1 MRVLRLGLGSV
12 GFAPLT
18 VLIACGAGEV
28 IDPEEHEYI
37 FESDHARELGRS
49 SIQEPDAPIARV
61 GIRWDAEADSAL
73 DIQFSVNG
81 ESWTPWQP
89 VVKTF
94 KELSQDAQTWV
105 FAGHA
110 DTPIDDPRFYRLRS
124 AAEIHFA
131 AIDVLPVLPETKVG
145 SQDEGGSVPL
155 DADAGRSRQK
165 LTIGGA
171 FVNPRSAWSARA
183 SRCTSNT
190 SFYRITI
197 HHTVGPNNDSLS
209 PAARMRQMQ
218 NYHMDSLGWCD
229 IGYHYVVSQD
239 GALWE
244 ARPSPRLGAHVG
256 GANTGNIGISF
267 MGNYMTV
274 AATDSQLSAA
284 AELMTGLSTQNG
296 ISLDRGT
303 VKGHREYSATVCP
316 GDFLYAQLPD
326 LIARANGGGGGGG
339 GGAPP
344 DSSTI
349 IVDSNN
355 AQNNTSVAQ
364 ISVSS
369 SWTSSTS
376 VSGYYGSG
384 YWWNRTAP
392 VSDPAVFSF
401 FLAGDE
407 TRTVD
412 AWWAAAGDRSS
423 AAPFVVFNADGQQLG
438 VATVDQRSSG
448 GSWNSLGTFPFTA
461 GWNSVQLS
469 VWAPEGQVVIADAI
483 RVR

>member
-1 MRVLRLGLGSV
+1 MRALRFGLGSI
-12 GFAPLT
+12 GFASFIVLT
-18 VLIACGAGEV
+18 ACGHGEV

-37 FESDHARELGRS
+37 FDSDSARELGRS

-61 GIRWDAEADSAL
+61 GIRWDAETDSAL
-73 DIQFSVNG
+73 DIQFSVDG
-81 ESWTPWQP
+81 ESWTAWQP

-94 KELSQDAQTWV
+94 TERSQDAQTWA

-124 AAEIHFA
+124 TAELRFA
-131 AIDVLPVLPETKVG
+131 AVDVLPVLPEIQAE
-145 SQDEGGSVPL
+145 SQAEGESAPL
-155 DADAGRSRQK
+155 DADAGRSQQK
-165 LTIGGA
+165 ITIGGA

-190 SFYRITI
+190 SFYRVTI

-244 ARPSPRLGAHVG
+244 GRPSPRLGAHVG

-274 AATDSQLSAA
+274 AATNTQLNAA
-284 AELMTGLSTQNG
+284 AELMAGLSAQNG
-296 ISLDRGT
+296 IGLDRVT
-303 VKGHREYSATVCP
+303 VRGHREYSSTACP
-316 GDFLYAQLPD
+316 GDLLYAQLPD
-326 LIARANGGGGGGG
+326 LVARANGGGGGGST
-339 GGAPP
+339 PP

-349 IVDSNN
+349 IVDSSN
-355 AQNNTSVAQ
+355 AQNNTSLAQ
-364 ISVSS
+364 MSVSS

-384 YWWNRTAP
+384 YWWNQTAP

-401 FLAGDE
+401 FLASDE

-412 AWWAAAGDRSS
+412 AWWAAASDRSS

-438 VATVDQRSSG
+438 TVSVDQRSSG

>member
-1 MRVLRLGLGSV
+1 MKSLRLGFGSIS
-12 GFAPLT
+12 LT
-18 VLIACGAGEV
+18 TLIVLAACGQGEV
-28 IDPEEHEYI
+28 NAPEEHEYI
-37 FESDHARELGRS
+37 FDADNARELGRS
-49 SIQEPDAPIARV
+49 AIQEPDTSIARV
-61 GIRWDAEADSAL
+61 GIRWDAPEGSDL
-73 DIQFSVNG
+73 DIQFSLDG
-81 ESWTPWQP
+81 DRWTPWQP

-94 KELSQDAQTWV
+94 AEPSQDARTWAL
-105 FAGHA
+105 AGHA
-110 DTPIDDPRFYRLRS
+110 DTPIDSPRYYRLRS
-124 AAEIHFA
+124 PVELQFA
-131 AIDVLPVLPETKVG
+131 AIDVLPVVPEAEGDSQADAG
-145 SQDEGGSVPL
+145 SPPPL
-155 DADAGRSRQK
+155 DADGGRSQQK
-165 LTIGGA
+165 LTIGGV

-274 AATDSQLSAA
+274 AATNAQLNSA
-284 AELMTGLSTQNG
+284 AELMVGLSAQNR
-296 ISLDRGT
+296 ISLDRGA
-303 VKGHREYSATVCP
+303 VRGHREYSATACP
-316 GDFLYAQLPD
+316 GDLLYAQLPD
-326 LIARANGGGGGGG
+326 LLARANNG

-344 DSSTI
+344 ATSTI

-355 AQNNTSVAQ
+355 AQNDARVAE

-376 VSGYYGSG
+376 VSGYYGTG

-392 VSDPAVFSF
+392 MSDPAVFSF
-401 FLAGDE
+401 FLASDE

-423 AAPFVVFNADGQQLG
+423 AAPFLIFNADGQQLG
-438 VATVDQRSSG
+438 LVTVDQRSSG
-448 GSWNSLGTFPFTA
+448 GSWNTLGTFPFTA

-469 VWAPEGQVVIADAI
+469 IWAPESQVVIADAI